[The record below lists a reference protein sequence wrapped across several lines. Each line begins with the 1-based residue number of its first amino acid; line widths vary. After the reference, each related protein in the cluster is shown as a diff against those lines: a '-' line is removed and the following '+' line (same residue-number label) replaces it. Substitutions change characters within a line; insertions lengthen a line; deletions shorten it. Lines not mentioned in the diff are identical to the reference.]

1 MTSFAANDARPPATN
16 VRCRWLFVAAAAW
29 LVPALALPASALA
42 RPSIASLRVT
52 QTAVGAA
59 GPNYSVMVAGH
70 VRVCAQKGRL
80 VVRVREQL
88 TGFDDPPTLVSENFR
103 HVSARQTA
111 RCQTHVVR
119 WKLGDRFFG
128 VGVYRLRFQ
137 AVDRNGV
144 ASRAV
149 FRRFQTTD

>member
-1 MTSFAANDARPPATN
+1 
-16 VRCRWLFVAAAAW
+16 LVAAAVW
-29 LVPALALPASALA
+29 LAPALALPASALA
-42 RPSIASLRVT
+42 RPSIAGLRVT

-80 VVRVREQL
+80 IVRVREQL

-103 HVSARQTA
+103 RVSARQTG

-137 AVDRNGV
+137 AVDRDGV

>member
-1 MTSFAANDARPPATN
+1 
-16 VRCRWLFVAAAAW
+16 LVA
-29 LVPALALPASALA
+29 
-42 RPSIASLRVT
+42 
-52 QTAVGAA
+52 
-59 GPNYSVMVAGH
+59 VAGH

-88 TGFDDPPTLVSENFR
+88 TGFDDPPTLVAQNFR
-103 HVSARQTA
+103 KLSTRQSA

-137 AVDRNGV
+137 AVDRDGV
-144 ASRAV
+144 ASTSV

>member
-1 MTSFAANDARPPATN
+1 VISFAASAARPLATN
-16 VRCRWLFVAAAAW
+16 ARRRWLLVAVAVW
-29 LVPALALPASALA
+29 LVPASALPASALA

-52 QTAVGAA
+52 QTAVGEA
-59 GPNYSVMVAGH
+59 GPGYSVVVAGH

-88 TGFDDPPTLVSENFR
+88 TGFDDPPTLVAQNFR
-103 HVSARQTA
+103 KLSTRQSA

-137 AVDRNGV
+137 AVDRDGV
-144 ASRAV
+144 ASTSV